1 MAYCT
6 KKSQH
11 LVINTITRMLTPLMI
26 WICIFIVSLQLCFNL
41 QSSPNYT
48 YISLQNVSPDC
59 STYISFQNI
68 PSNRSTYISF
78 RNISS
83 NCSKLAGLGLPGAH
97 ASAAADSHRNGRSSS
112 FSFSSF
118 VGIPTSIDNC

>member
-1 MAYCT
+1 MM
-6 KKSQH
+6 K
-11 LVINTITRMLTPLMI
+11 TPLMVYLF
-26 WICIFIVSLQLCFNL
+26 IFFC
-41 QSSPNYT
+41 
-48 YISLQNVSPDC
+48 
-59 STYISFQNI
+59 
-68 PSNRSTYISF
+68 STYISF

-83 NCSKLAGLGLPGAH
+83 HCSKLAGLGLPGAH